1 MFTRS
6 NLNVQRKVKVSAI
19 YFPRSL
25 NHDKLFAFAGMSP
38 LHLAAVNGKLEIA
51 ELLLDHGA
59 DVEKA
64 DSDGKTILVL
74 VLMCFQV

>member
-6 NLNVQRKVKVSAI
+6 NLNVQRKVIVSAI
-19 YFPRSL
+19 YFASSI

-38 LHLAAVNGKLEIA
+38 LHLAVQFGTLEIVK
-51 ELLLDHGA
+51 LLLDRGA

-64 DSDGKTILVL
+64 NSDGKTILVI